1 MGAPPTSPMR
11 EVTAP
16 PEALE
21 GFRALN
27 ERAFNKLANRLRLT
41 GVPAT
46 PTQLAAL
53 AIYRQDA
60 ERKERRR

>member
-1 MGAPPTSPMR
+1 MMEDAPVR

-16 PEALE
+16 EEAAERL
-21 GFRALN
+21 RALN

-41 GVPAT
+41 NQPAT

-53 AIYRQDA
+53 AIYRADA
-60 ERKERRR
+60 RRREDR